1 MKICS
6 VCIMDETTKEISFD
20 QNGKCSYCYKHEAL
34 EKSFPQDNSHL
45 KIIDKIIKDG
55 KNKKYDCVVGL
66 SGGRDSSYTVH
77 LMKKYGLN
85 ALVVHFND
93 GFGNPLAG
101 ENIKKIID
109 KTNFELRSI
118 TSDWRESKDIKISCL
133 KASVPDIEIGT
144 DLGIAASLY
153 STACKENVKYI
164 ITGTSFRT
172 EGIAPLDWNY
182 LDGKYLKSI
191 QNKFGNIKIRK
202 WHPNDAGFNLDLKEM
217 IYYTFYK
224 RIQMVPI
231 LYYEDYVRKNAEQI
245 LVNEYDW
252 KNPGAHYFD
261 DLYQSLIFYV
271 LRTKFNIDFRKFNYS
286 ALVRS
291 GQMERKEAMDRTKEI
306 YSIEDK
312 KIIDLCIK
320 RLGLSMEEFNKIL
333 KKEKKSFRNYK
344 TNYKFVK
351 ASKIVV
357 YILSKL
363 NILHPS
369 TYYKFF

>member
-1 MKICS
+1 MIICNK
-6 VCIMDETTKEISFD
+6 CIMDQTTKEITFD
-20 QNGKCSYCYKHEAL
+20 AEGICSYCYKHEAL
-34 EKSFPQDNSHL
+34 DRAFPQNNSHL
-45 KIIDKIIKDG
+45 KLIDKIKKEGIG
-55 KNKKYDCVVGL
+55 KKYDCVVGL

-77 LMKKYGLN
+77 LLKEYNLR

-144 DLGIAASLY
+144 DLGIATSLY
-153 STACKENVKYI
+153 STASKENIKYI

-191 QNKFGNIKIRK
+191 HKIYGTTKLRK
-202 WHPNDAGFNLDLKEM
+202 WKHDDAGFNLDLKEM
-217 IYYTFYK
+217 LYYTIFK
-224 RIQMVPI
+224 RIQMIPL
-231 LYYEDYVRKNAEQI
+231 LYYENYVRNDAEEI
-245 LVNEYDW
+245 IKKIYDW

-271 LRTKFNIDFRKFNYS
+271 LRVKFNIDFRKFNYS
-286 ALVRS
+286 ALIRS
-291 GQMERKEAMDRTKEI
+291 KQMTRSEALERIKEI
-306 YSIEDK
+306 YVIEDK

-320 RLGLSMEEFNKIL
+320 RLGLSKKDFDEIL
-333 KKEKKSFRNYK
+333 QKDKKSFRDYK
-344 TNYKFVK
+344 TNYRIVK
-351 ASKIVV
+351 LSKIIIL
-357 YILSKL
+357 ILSKL

>member
-1 MKICS
+1 
-6 VCIMDETTKEISFD
+6 MDETTSEIKFD
-20 QNGKCSYCYKHEAL
+20 VNGKCSYCYKHEAL
-34 EKSFPQDNSHL
+34 DKSFPQDNSHM
-45 KIIDKIIKDG
+45 KIINKIIEDG

-77 LMKKYGLN
+77 LMKKYGLR

-101 ENIKKIID
+101 ENIKKII
-109 KTNFELRSI
+109 KETNFELRSI

-153 STACKENVKYI
+153 SIACKENIKYI

-191 QNKFGNIKIRK
+191 QKKYGKVKIRK
-202 WHPNDAGFNLDLKEM
+202 WLPNDAGFNLDLKEM

-224 RIQMVPI
+224 RIQMIPI
-231 LYYEDYVRKNAEQI
+231 LYYEKYIRNDAEKI
-245 LVNEYDW
+245 LVDKYDW

-286 ALVRS
+286 ALIRS
-291 GQMERKEAMDRTKEI
+291 GQMERDEALKRTKEI
-306 YSIEDK
+306 YAIEDK

-320 RLGLSMEEFNKIL
+320 RLGLSKEEFNEIL
-333 KKEKKSFRNYK
+333 KKDKNNFRNFK
-344 TNYKFVK
+344 TNYKIVK
-351 ASKIVV
+351 ASRFII
-357 YILSKL
+357 YLLSKL

>member
-1 MKICS
+1 
-6 VCIMDETTKEISFD
+6 MDQTTKEIWFD
-20 QNGKCSYCYKHEAL
+20 NDGVCSYCYKHEAL
-34 EKSFPQDNSHL
+34 DRAFPQNNSHL
-45 KIIDKIIKDG
+45 NIIEKIKKDG
-55 KNKKYDCVVGL
+55 INKKYDCVVGL

-77 LMKKYGLN
+77 LLKKYGLR

-101 ENIKKIID
+101 ENIKKIIA
-109 KTNFELRSI
+109 KTKFELRSI

-153 STACKENVKYI
+153 GTASKENIKYI

-191 QNKFGNIKIRK
+191 QKIYGSVKLRK
-202 WHPNDAGFNLDLKEM
+202 WKHDDAGFNLDMKEM
-217 IYYTFYK
+217 IYYSLYK

-231 LYYEDYVRKNAEQI
+231 LYYENYIRKDAEEI
-245 LVNEYDW
+245 IKELYGW

-271 LRTKFNIDFRKFNYS
+271 LRVKFNIDFRKFNYS
-286 ALVRS
+286 ALIRS
-291 GQMERKEAMDRTKEI
+291 NQMSRDEALSRIKKI
-306 YSIEDK
+306 YEIEDE
-312 KIIDLCIK
+312 KIINLCIK
-320 RLGLSMEEFNKIL
+320 RLGLKRNEFDEIL
-333 KKEKKSFRNYK
+333 KKPIKSFRDYK
-344 TNYKFVK
+344 TNYRFVK
-351 ASKIVV
+351 MSKLIIL
-357 YILSKL
+357 ILSKL

>member
-20 QNGKCSYCYKHEAL
+20 LNGKCSYCYKHEAL

-55 KNKKYDCVVGL
+55 TNKKYDCVVGL

-77 LMKKYGLN
+77 LMKKYGLR

-118 TSDWRESKDIKISCL
+118 TSDWRESKEIKISCL

-153 STACKENVKYI
+153 STACKENIKYI

-245 LVNEYDW
+245 LVDEYDW

-286 ALVRS
+286 ALIRS

-333 KKEKKSFRNYK
+333 KKEKKSFRDYK